1 MRKAGISV
9 FLILIL
15 GAPEAGAQ
23 SYEFHPSEYQ
33 IVSVRETRPDGTLIL
48 RDGHKIKIPRDALAS
63 QLLSRQKN
71 LLIFS
76 EGGAFHV
83 DSEGSIVGSVLIL
96 PELDSQKDVNL
107 SIERR

>member
-1 MRKAGISV
+1 MKKAGV
-9 FLILIL
+9 FVLLILIS
-15 GAPEAGAQ
+15 GAAKARAQ

-33 IVSVRETRPDGTLIL
+33 VVSVREARPDGTLIL
-48 RDGHKIKIPRDALAS
+48 RGGHTVKVPRDALDS
-63 QLLSRQKN
+63 GVLRRQKN

-96 PELDSQKDVNL
+96 PEPDSQKDVNVPF
-107 SIERR
+107 ERR